1 MTDPPR
7 ALFINPFH
15 VYATVSGIN
24 VGIKLYRQG
33 KYEKALRIF
42 RKAAKRKSDDPE
54 VHAMVGMALHKLG
67 RQFEA
72 LDACHEAQALADV
85 AVQTHCA
92 EINAAREMG
101 RDDLVGNATAKAVRA
116 YDSMIRAGYV
126 RAKAFGMLTMFDE
139 AAAELGGCVDLNH
152 EDPTEREILDMIRY
166 ALFTQGNRH
175 GRRAVPIREPG
186 DSPPE
191 PETGTQRRT
200 RNLVNTFTST
210 NAYKYSFPD
219 PDADAG
225 PDRPSW
231 LESLLE
237 SIDKN
242 LELDAGDVEAYRRK
256 ADMMHDVGR
265 MRECDEALDAALAID
280 PGDLKSA
287 ATRGLR
293 LYEGGRVEEGRRL
306 VEECFARNN
315 LDDTVRFCRAFLLAC
330 EGDREGAVEACKSAI
345 LDYPNLSRLHAL
357 IVAILETLTDV

>member
-24 VGIKLYRQG
+24 VGIKLYRQK

-54 VHAMVGMALHKLG
+54 VHALVGMALTSSAGNSRRWMRATRRRL
-67 RQFEA
+67 
-72 LDACHEAQALADV
+72 LADV

-101 RDDLVGNATAKAVRA
+101 RDDLVGNATAKAVSA

-175 GRRAVPIREPG
+175 GRRAVPIREPE

-210 NAYKYSFPD
+210 NAYFYSFPD

-306 VEECFARNN
+306 VGECFARNN

-345 LDYPNLSRLHAL
+345 LDYPHLNRLHAL
-357 IVAILETLTDV
+357 MVAILETLTDV

>member
-1 MTDPPR
+1 MVLSIS
-7 ALFINPFH
+7 A
-15 VYATVSGIN
+15 
-24 VGIKLYRQG
+24 GIKLYRQK
-33 KYEKALRIF
+33 KYEKALQIF
-42 RKAAKRKSDDPE
+42 RRMAKRKSDDPE
-54 VHAMVGMALHKLG
+54 AHALVGMALHKLG

-85 AVQTHCA
+85 AVRTHCA

-101 RDDLVGNATAKAVRA
+101 RDDLVDDATAKAVSA
-116 YDSMIRAGYV
+116 YDSTIRAGYV
-126 RAKAFGMLTMFDE
+126 RAKALDKLARFDE
-139 AAAELGGCVDLNH
+139 AAAELGVCVDLNH
-152 EDPTEREILDMIRY
+152 EDPIEREILGMIQY
-166 ALFTQGNRH
+166 ALFTQDNRH
-175 GRRAVPIREPG
+175 GRRAVPIRELG

-200 RNLVNTFTST
+200 RKLVNTFTST
-210 NAYKYSFPD
+210 NAYLYSFPD
-219 PDADAG
+219 PDAAAG

-242 LELDAGDVEAYRRK
+242 LELDSRDVEAYRRK

-280 PGDLKSA
+280 PDDLKSA

-306 VEECFARNN
+306 VGECFAKNS

-345 LDYPNLSRLHAL
+345 LDYPHLNRLHAL
-357 IVAILETLTDV
+357 MVAILETLTDV